1 MIESGMVGINVLVE
15 RNWTWVSGNTFP
27 VKEELKAQGFYW
39 STKRR
44 AWYNRSIVEVK
55 LNNNG
60 NGIKTRENTI
70 VKEKTTTKTTSVM
83 VKVKERFGMLNPM

>member
-15 RNWTWVSGNTFP
+15 RNWTWVSGNTYP

-44 AWYNRSIVEVK
+44 AWYNRSIEEVK
-55 LNNNG
+55 PNNG
-60 NGIKTRENTI
+60 NGDTF
-70 VKEKTTTKTTSVM
+70 VKEKATTKTTP
-83 VKVKERFGMLNPM
+83 VKVKVKKEEKRK